1 MTVISDLDLPL
12 LPLEDPALAEDPAS
26 YFEEAR
32 QYHPWLA
39 KCSFGYVMTQYDAV
53 REFMRHEDKMRMS
66 HHDMVQMMG
75 AAGTPWGDFV
85 ENSIQAQSGEEHK
98 RLRDTLK
105 TAFTPRM
112 ANTYRPIIRETI
124 ADLLDEWVPKAAIDF
139 EEFASYFPITV
150 MCRILGASPDAI
162 PSVRS
167 SLETLGLGASMDA
180 GHLPDFQDATNTMQA
195 FVRDLVAQRRT
206 EARTEA
212 VDLLD
217 KLLETHDEGG
227 LTDDELYNLLIF
239 LHVAGY
245 DTSKNLLTLVM
256 FTLLDQPEVYERC
269 AADIAY
275 CRKAIN
281 EVLRY
286 YGFASLP
293 RVIDKEFEFQGVD
306 FPEGTM
312 VLLPWGILGRDPSA
326 FENADE
332 FNPERSDG
340 GKHVAFG
347 LGGHIC
353 LGQFL
358 ARAQTEEGLFQ
369 IAQRMR
375 NPRLSGEFE
384 WRSFTGVWGVRG
396 LPIEFDPAAP
406 LERTSDSPH
415 RSGAGYPGSG

>member
-1 MTVISDLDLPL
+1 MTTISDLDLPF
-12 LPLEDPALAEDPAS
+12 LPLEDEALAEDPAAF
-26 YFEEAR
+26 FEKAR
-32 QYHPWLA
+32 QHHPWLA
-39 KCSFGYVMTQYDAV
+39 KCSFGYVMTGYQAA
-53 REFMRHEDKMRMS
+53 REFMKHEDKLRMS
-66 HHDMVQMMG
+66 HPDMIEMMG
-75 AAGTPWGDFV
+75 AKGTPWGDFV
-85 ENSIQAQSGEEHK
+85 EYSIQARSGQEHK

-124 ADLLDEWVPKAAIDF
+124 ADLLDEWVPKGAFDF

-180 GHLPDFQDATNTMQA
+180 SHLPAFQEATDTMQA
-195 FVRDLVAQRRT
+195 FVRDLVAKRRAEGRT
-206 EARTEA
+206 ES

-227 LTDDELYNLLIF
+227 LTEDELYNLLIF

-256 FTLLDQPEVYERC
+256 FTLLDHPDIYEQC
-269 AADIAY
+269 AEDIAH
-275 CRKAIN
+275 CRKAIT
-281 EVLRY
+281 EVMRY

-293 RVIDKEFEFQGVD
+293 RVIDEEFEFQGVNLPKD
-306 FPEGTM
+306 TM
-312 VLLPWGILGRDPSA
+312 ILFPWGVLGRDPSA
-326 FENADE
+326 FEDADT
-332 FNPERSDG
+332 FDPERPDG
-340 GKHVAFG
+340 SKHIAFG

-358 ARAQTEEGLFQ
+358 ARAQTEEGLHQ

-375 NPRLSGEFE
+375 NPRLTGKFE

-396 LPIEFDPAAP
+396 LPIEFDPADAP
-406 LERTSDSPH
+406 VH
-415 RSGAGYPGSG
+415 Q